1 MNDIS
6 DLRTMHTT
14 RGQNNKEIPFSKIFE
29 NLESCYYDIL
39 SGKSKN
45 QCDEEGYVNKKI
57 IKYIRLSNTPNDL
70 KLLEES
76 YRILKILNFINSQ
89 MKENKLTKF
98 EDIMKYCRS
107 NEGNCNETTLCN
119 KSISSNCIFSL
130 KRASESQKNHLKQK
144 NKRLISRH
152 LDDVQDE
159 LIKSVKHEI
168 KKTDRGSW
176 KYNDP
181 LSGKFFPEIDPLTGR
196 NAILQENPK
205 REQPFI
211 FNKKTNETHNSPIP
225 NETHNSH
232 TSLTKSLIF
241 KKNPSET
248 RDSPTSFKTP
258 AYRLPSA
265 QPFIFKNF
273 PNETHNSHTSVKTTE
288 QGKIGIRRTMDV
300 SDNEIKTSTPDSDSA
315 GGGIRASSSVG
326 SSNFSKNNVK
336 TTPDGVSK
344 DSVVYGPPNRPNRS
358 MALRAIDKSASY
370 GSMALGKMWDFIR
383 IPVLDPDPV
392 RNRELWAEI
401 REEQAAKWDEALY
414 AAIDRENDL
423 NAQRSKEMRMQDQE
437 D

>member
-1 MNDIS
+1 MFSRLLRKIPIMNDIS

-152 LDDVQDE
+152 LDDVQDQ
-159 LIKSVKHEI
+159 I
-168 KKTDRGSW
+168 
-176 KYNDP
+176 
-181 LSGKFFPEIDPLTGR
+181 
-196 NAILQENPK
+196 
-205 REQPFI
+205 
-211 FNKKTNETHNSPIP
+211 
-225 NETHNSH
+225 
-232 TSLTKSLIF
+232 
-241 KKNPSET
+241 SET
-248 RDSPTSFKTP
+248 RNKKDRSWV
-258 AYRLPSA
+258 L
-265 QPFIFKNF
+265 
-273 PNETHNSHTSVKTTE
+273 
-288 QGKIGIRRTMDV
+288 
-300 SDNEIKTSTPDSDSA
+300 EI
-315 GGGIRASSSVG
+315 
-326 SSNFSKNNVK
+326 
-336 TTPDGVSK
+336 
-344 DSVVYGPPNRPNRS
+344 
-358 MALRAIDKSASY
+358 
-370 GSMALGKMWDFIR
+370 
-383 IPVLDPDPV
+383 
-392 RNRELWAEI
+392 
-401 REEQAAKWDEALY
+401 
-414 AAIDRENDL
+414 
-423 NAQRSKEMRMQDQE
+423 
-437 D
+437 